1 MNSILVSSTVTHSTL
16 VPRLSEGIIVVN
28 QQGEIIF
35 IDQVVE
41 HLLGYEQGALLG
53 CSARVFL
60 PDRQAL
66 SLNYEEIHHL
76 NLELRHRSG
85 RNIATVVTISP
96 IQPYF
101 AGRKMMV
108 VMSRPELDHFRQ
120 AITQLQRLASLG
132 TLMAGVTHEL
142 SNPIS
147 IITNVCNNLQAQIQ
161 EKSLNNDSLV
171 RHLQM
176 IEQSAWRTARLV
188 QSLKNYTNKPQVGP
202 VEIKRLVEETL
213 ILVMYQFTRQ
223 HNIAIETHFGPD
235 LKTANWDQSQISQ
248 VLINL
253 LLNARDAL
261 IPAGGNIQLTAEHLA
276 ESDQVA
282 LTVQDSGPGIR
293 PDLLGKIFEPFFTTK
308 PAGEGM
314 GLGLSISADIVA
326 QHGGNITAVNAPAGG
341 ATFTIILPYQNQ

>member
-1 MNSILVSSTVTHSTL
+1 MSPPLTSQSALI
-16 VPRLSEGIIVVN
+16 PRLTEGVTVIN

-35 IDQVVE
+35 IDRIVE
-41 HLLGYEQGALLG
+41 QLLGYEQGSLLG

-66 SLNYEEIHHL
+66 SLNYEETHHL

-85 RNIATVVTISP
+85 RNISTIVTVSP

-108 VMSRPELDHFRQ
+108 VVSRPELEHFRQ
-120 AITQLQRLASLG
+120 AITQLQRLASIG
-132 TLMAGVTHEL
+132 TLTASVAHEL

-161 EKSLNNDSLV
+161 EKSLDNDSLL
-171 RHLQM
+171 RHLHM

-188 QSLKNYTNKPQVGP
+188 QSLRNYTNKPEVGP
-202 VEIKRLVEETL
+202 VEIKGLVEETL
-213 ILVMYQFTRQ
+213 VLVMYQFTRQ
-223 HNIAIETHFGPD
+223 HNIAIESHFSPD
-235 LKTANWDQSQISQ
+235 LKTANWDQNQIAQ

-261 IPAGGNIQLTAEHLA
+261 IPAGGTIHLLTQHLPD
-276 ESDQVA
+276 SDQVA
-282 LTVQDSGPGIR
+282 ITVRDSGAGIP
-293 PDLLGKIFEPFFTTK
+293 PDLLDKIFEPFFTTK

-326 QHGGNITAVNAPAGG
+326 QHGGKLTATNDPAGG
-341 ATFTIILPYQNQ
+341 TTFTITLPYQ